1 MLTTGML
8 QVNRIIKIGGWG
20 GGVSVVHKNI
30 QHDKRFK
37 IYVTVVKTHL
47 LHCRDNNKVG
57 FMYVLLFAY

>member
-8 QVNRIIKIGGWG
+8 QVNRIKIGGGGGGGGG

-47 LHCRDNNKVG
+47 LHCRDNNKVR
-57 FMYVLLFAY
+57 FM